1 MKHIKENILEDSQ
14 HVYREAR
21 IRKER
26 KRLIY
31 VFREKKEEKGEWEI
45 TLFNILMVEKP
56 QPGGNSVDMGI
67 ICRTMWQCGEQSI
80 GSNQSSFKHHQL

>member
-14 HVYREAR
+14 HIYREAR

-31 VFREKKEEKGEWEI
+31 VFREKKEEKGE
-45 TLFNILMVEKP
+45 
-56 QPGGNSVDMGI
+56 
-67 ICRTMWQCGEQSI
+67 
-80 GSNQSSFKHHQL
+80 